1 MLKTCPLCYKTV
13 TQLPQ
18 HLTRQC
24 LRYCTQQEKDA
35 LVKESKNSLIAIATK
50 GRYIPYDKIPEIT
63 TKDDLI
69 SFMEDRGFI
78 LTEKPTMARIV
89 EDEGASPVQDELPA
103 SEQELPNDEEVLP
116 VEEEMSRVI
125 EEEPPITEEEPPV
138 TEEKPPVTE
147 EKPPV
152 TEEEPP
158 VTEEEPPVTEEEPP
172 VTEEEPPVTEEEP
185 PVTEEEPPVTEE
197 EPPVTEEEPPVT
209 EEEPPV
215 TEEEPPITEEEPPV
229 TEEEPPVTEEEPPI
243 TEEEP
248 PITEE
253 EPPVTEEE
261 PPVTEEE
268 PPVTE
273 EEPPVTEEEPPV
285 TEEEPP
291 VTEEEPPVTEE
302 EPPVTEEEPP
312 VTEEEPPVTEDYDV
326 YRTVKDEEPSTST
339 GTSTHPA
346 ISNPELVHLP
356 AAEDSTSSETSDNEA
371 DQQPETREREE
382 NTSQTDE
389 DRPRFPSQNW
399 RAEKRIKMKDA
410 GFYDRHSL
418 SHTILKGFSSYLQN
432 HCKLERYKQNVEDV
446 SRFLYFINNRR
457 VSLNFATEIGKTR
470 LFFKYLQDLGLCNQ
484 TVTNYLKHVRRLVH
498 CLLFATGLKNLNEK
512 LFKAMKY
519 FRNVTADIQKT
530 LSKEIAKEVVGKRY
544 LELHKLDKTPQQCRE
559 ILTVA
564 KPAFLQAIE
573 DVQGGSRNEVHQLEI
588 LYYLEALIIL
598 KHLQRPG
605 VVRNMTVSEWT
616 ERMRHIYQ
624 NEQLIIV
631 GDKSHKTAAHQ
642 VACFVLTE
650 EEEMWFNVYFEKVR
664 PVLAKQDS
672 PDRFFLSTTG
682 KHIHN
687 ISNDLD
693 RYQKNQVA
701 RKTCETWAVSHLT
714 EKERYL
720 FSKYLSHSNMTA
732 ERNYR
737 ERTLG
742 DLCQAYTLVLAAGKA
757 SENQPQPSSS
767 RSRREQW
774 RRGANGPGS

>member
-1 MLKTCPLCYKTV
+1 
-13 TQLPQ
+13 
-18 HLTRQC
+18 
-24 LRYCTQQEKDA
+24 
-35 LVKESKNSLIAIATK
+35 
-50 GRYIPYDKIPEIT
+50 
-63 TKDDLI
+63 
-69 SFMEDRGFI
+69 
-78 LTEKPTMARIV
+78 
-89 EDEGASPVQDELPA
+89 
-103 SEQELPNDEEVLP
+103 
-116 VEEEMSRVI
+116 MSTVI
-125 EEEPPITEEEPPV
+125 EEEPPVPEEEPPV
-138 TEEKPPVTE
+138 P
-147 EKPPV
+147 
-152 TEEEPP
+152 EEEPP

-185 PVTEEEPPVTEE
+185 PVTV
-197 EPPVTEEEPPVT
+197 
-209 EEEPPV
+209 
-215 TEEEPPITEEEPPV
+215 
-229 TEEEPPVTEEEPPI
+229 
-243 TEEEP
+243 
-248 PITEE
+248 
-253 EPPVTEEE
+253 
-261 PPVTEEE
+261 
-268 PPVTE
+268 
-273 EEPPVTEEEPPV
+273 
-285 TEEEPP
+285 
-291 VTEEEPPVTEE
+291 
-302 EPPVTEEEPP
+302 
-312 VTEEEPPVTEDYDV
+312 EEPPVTEDYDV
-326 YRTVKDEEPSTST
+326 YRTVDEEPSTST

-346 ISNPELVHLP
+346 ISNPELVHLS
-356 AAEDSTSSETSDNEA
+356 AAEDYTSSETSDSEA

-418 SHTILKGFSSYLQN
+418 SHPILKGFSSYLQN
-432 HCKLERYKQNVEDV
+432 HWKLDRYKQNVEDV

-457 VSLNFATEIGKTR
+457 VSLNFATEIEKTR
-470 LFFKYLQDLGLCNQ
+470 LFFKDLQDLGLCNQ
-484 TVTNYLKHVRRLVH
+484 TVTNYLKHVRRFVH
-498 CLLFATGLKNLNEK
+498 YLLFATGLKNENEN

-530 LSKEIAKEVVGKRY
+530 LSKGIAKEVVGKRY

-573 DVQGGSRNEVHQLEI
+573 DVHRGSQNEVHQLEI

-631 GDKSHKTAAHQ
+631 GVKSHKTAAHQ

-650 EEEMWFNVYFEKVR
+650 EEEKWFNVYFEKVR

-693 RYQKNQVA
+693 RYQKKYKLKSISSQVA
-701 RKTCETWAVSHLT
+701 RKTCQTWTVSHLT

-767 RSRREQW
+767 R
-774 RRGANGPGS
+774 